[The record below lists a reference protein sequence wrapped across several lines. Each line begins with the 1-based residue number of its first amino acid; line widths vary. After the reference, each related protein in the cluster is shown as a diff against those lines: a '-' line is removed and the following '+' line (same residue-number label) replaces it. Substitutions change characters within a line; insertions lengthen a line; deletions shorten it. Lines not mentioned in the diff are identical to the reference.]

1 MLNKYDYKRYF
12 IHFTVFD
19 TKTVLM
25 QLILLQ
31 LVSKLKNELAEK
43 ENTIKNETVTKIGIL
58 QTELIQSK
66 LSFETKIKNLENE
79 KEREINHVY
88 VRYYTK
94 RFQLNAYICNLFI
107 HLLLFQGKRSN

>member
-12 IHFTVFD
+12 INFTVFD

-25 QLILLQ
+25 IILLQ
-31 LVSKLKNELAEK
+31 LVTKLKNELAEK

-58 QTELIQSK
+58 QAELIQSK
-66 LSFETKIKNLENE
+66 LSFETKIKTLENE

-88 VRYYTK
+88 VRYYTI
-94 RFQLNAYICNLFI
+94 RFQLNAYIYNLFI